1 MSDEELE
8 RIRRKRLEELNQQQ
22 RRQAI
27 QQQQQSQQQKQQFN
41 DQKNMIMRQLLS
53 SDARARLENL
63 RMTRQEF
70 ANALEMQLIQ
80 LFQAGSLQG
89 VAKLPM
95 SDADFKTI
103 IKNAQKKKRD
113 TKIRII

>member
-27 QQQQQSQQQKQQFN
+27 QQQQTQQQKQQF
-41 DQKNMIMRQLLS
+41 DAQKNMIMRQLLS

>member
-8 RIRRKRLEELNQQQ
+8 RIRRKRLEELNKQQQ
-22 RRQAI
+22 RQAI
-27 QQQQQSQQQKQQFN
+27 QQQQNQQQKQQF
-41 DQKNMIMRQLLS
+41 DAQKNMIMRQLLS
-53 SDARARLENL
+53 SDARTRLENL

-70 ANALEMQLIQ
+70 ANSLEMQLIQ
-80 LFQAGSLQG
+80 LFQAGSLQK

-103 IKNAQKKKRD
+103 ISNAQKKKRE

>member
-27 QQQQQSQQQKQQFN
+27 QQQQTQQQKQQF
-41 DQKNMIMRQLLS
+41 DAQKNMIMRQLLS
-53 SDARARLENL
+53 SDARTRLENL